1 MYTEK
6 LKEAIGGIIGSF
18 IMKSGEMKESDL
30 ESDLLFEIQNIFYL
44 VETVTERKDFKEFL
58 ILGEKKGFFVYFHD
72 EYMVGALLTH
82 DANISL
88 LSLMIGK
95 ILETPERYELQKP
108 LPESHPSILWEQI
121 PIFDQPKEEV
131 LPNVPVYA
139 RQVLKFVDGI
149 HTIKDILE
157 ESQLEPEVVLDVI
170 LAYRRTS
177 VLHYK

>member
-6 LKEAIGGIIGSF
+6 LKEVIGGIIGSF

-30 ESDLLFEIQNIFYL
+30 ESDLLFEIQNISYL
-44 VETVTERKDFKEFL
+44 VEAVTERKDFREFL

-72 EYMVGALLTH
+72 EYMVGVLLRH

-88 LSLMIGK
+88 LSLMIRK
-95 ILETPERYELQKP
+95 ILETPDK
-108 LPESHPSILWEQI
+108 ESEAHEPIREPSTLWQQV
-121 PIFDQPKEEV
+121 PIFDQSKEEV

-139 RQVLKFVDGI
+139 RQVLKFVDGT

-157 ESQLEPEVVLDVI
+157 ESELEPEVVLDVI

-177 VLHYK
+177 ILHYK